1 MLQVNKRETTSD
13 RFANLFKQFEQ
24 SDTYHIDGAKLEIS
38 EQIYLAMEQQGVSNA
53 KLARRLGKSR
63 AYITKVLQ
71 GNVNFT
77 IESLVKIA
85 RALGHKFDFQ
95 FVTERTTEQDAHLA
109 ETWQKGLRA
118 PAFTR
123 IGMKHKHEYEHIRLV
138 HPSPKAIRENTNAT
152 QSVAA

>member
-1 MLQVNKRETTSD
+1 MIKLNKRETTSD
-13 RFANLFKQFEQ
+13 RFANLFKQLEQ
-24 SDTYHIDGAKLEIS
+24 SDTYHIDGAKVEIA

-53 KLARRLGKSR
+53 ELARRLGKSR

-95 FVTERTTEQDAHLA
+95 FAPEHTTERDAHLA
-109 ETWQKGLRA
+109 ETWQKSLRA

-123 IGMKHKHEYEHIRLV
+123 VGMKHKHEYEHIRLV
-138 HPSPKAIRENTNAT
+138 HPSPNAIRESMDET

>member
-1 MLQVNKRETTSD
+1 MLHVNKRETVSE
-13 RFANLFKQFEQ
+13 RFANLFESLEQ
-24 SDTYHIDGAKLEIS
+24 SDTYHVDGAKLEIS

-53 KLARRLGKSR
+53 ELARRLGKSR

-85 RALGHKFDFQ
+85 RALDHKFGFQ
-95 FVTERTTEQDAHLA
+95 FVPERATERDNHLA
-109 ETWQKGLRA
+109 ESWQKGLRA
-118 PAFTR
+118 PAFAR
-123 IGMKHKHEYEHIRLV
+123 IGMKHKHEYSHIRLV
-138 HPSPKAIRENTNAT
+138 YTSPNRIRESEHAT

>member
-13 RFANLFKQFEQ
+13 CFANLFKRFEQ
-24 SDTYHIDGAKLEIS
+24 SDAYHIDGAKLEIS

-53 KLARRLGKSR
+53 ELARRLSKSR

-85 RALGHKFDFQ
+85 R
-95 FVTERTTEQDAHLA
+95 R
-109 ETWQKGLRA
+109 
-118 PAFTR
+118 
-123 IGMKHKHEYEHIRLV
+123 
-138 HPSPKAIRENTNAT
+138 
-152 QSVAA
+152 